1 MSVGLKDYIVTIA
14 VYNLINTILILL
26 FFGPITATGFLVYI
40 PVMIFK
46 LLLCDKLDFKYIF
59 WFVDKR

>member
-26 FFGPITATGFLVYI
+26 FFGPITDTGFLVYI
-40 PVMIFK
+40 PVMIF
-46 LLLCDKLDFKYIF
+46 IF
-59 WFVDKR
+59 FMSEIFLIRI